1 MLAEIGG
8 QWRGVS
14 PAVAG
19 GDSGRRVS
27 VGGGWTVLGR
37 KVWAAEQG
45 TVLVFFA
52 DPELSFGDASPSGDY

>member
-1 MLAEIGG
+1 MLAGIGG

-14 PAVAG
+14 PAVVG

-45 TVLVFFA
+45 TV
-52 DPELSFGDASPSGDY
+52 

>member
-1 MLAEIGG
+1 MRSEVEEGKGVRGGGLAGIGG
-8 QWRGVS
+8 QWSGVS
-14 PAVAG
+14 SAVVG

-45 TVLVFFA
+45 TV
-52 DPELSFGDASPSGDY
+52 